1 MHAPRQP
8 GNAPTLT
15 VLVAGGAGFLG
26 SNLCERLL
34 TDGYRVFC
42 FDNLQTGN
50 LQNLAGF
57 EEDSR
62 FDFIEHDICEPLPTD
77 IHVDIVF
84 NLACA
89 ASPPKYQADPVH
101 TMMTSVLGTRNL
113 LDKAVACGAR
123 FVQASTSEVYGD
135 PKEHPQVETYLGNV
149 NPCGPRACYDEG
161 KRAAEALCY
170 DYMRT
175 KGADVRVARIFNT
188 YGPRMS
194 PDDGRI
200 VSNFVCQALQGQ
212 PLTIYGDGTQTRSFC
227 FVDDL
232 LEGLIALG
240 NLAQAPDA
248 PINLGNPHE
257 FTVLELAER
266 VLAATNSASTI
277 EHRRLPTDDPTR
289 RRPDITRAQ
298 QFLNWK
304 PKTSISHGL
313 LPTIAWFTEKL
324 AADRDL
330 LQRSEREVS
339 RAGERTRA
347 YSSDRASTARSVL

>member
-8 GNAPTLT
+8 GNAPTLSA
-15 VLVAGGAGFLG
+15 LVAGGAGFLG

-34 TDGYRVFC
+34 SEGFRVVC
-42 FDNLQTGN
+42 IDNLQTGHREN
-50 LQNLAGF
+50 IAGF
-57 EEDSR
+57 ESDPR
-62 FDFIEHDICEPLPTD
+62 FEFIRHDICDPLPAELAA
-77 IHVDIVF
+77 DIVF

-89 ASPPKYQADPVH
+89 ASPPKYQADPIH
-101 TMMTSVLGTRNL
+101 TMMTSVMGTRNL

-161 KRAAEALCY
+161 KRAAEALCF
-170 DYMRT
+170 DYMRM

-212 PLTIYGDGTQTRSFC
+212 PLTVYGDGNQTRSFC

-232 LEGLIALG
+232 IAGLMALG
-240 NLAQAPDA
+240 DLADAPDA

-257 FTVLELAER
+257 FTIRELAEL
-266 VLAATNSASTI
+266 VLSATSSASTI
-277 EHRRLPTDDPTR
+277 VYRPLPTDDPTR
-289 RRPDITRAQ
+289 RRPDITRARR
-298 QFLNWK
+298 FLNWK
-304 PKTSISHGL
+304 PATPISKGL
-313 LPTIAWFTEKL
+313 SPTIAWFAEKL
-324 AADRDL
+324 TSDGIIMQCN
-330 LQRSEREVS
+330 QREL
-339 RAGERTRA
+339 
-347 YSSDRASTARSVL
+347 YSTVNKAKSYSNDQKTFARNVL